1 MFQKS
6 DSKGKLQGRTAVAD
20 TKFENLQ
27 WSFFDSI
34 SESSAD
40 TDICIQKRMGC
51 SMSREKNRWQW
62 SKEEQLLHTVKLA
75 LLAFNKQ
82 KSLIAVHFL
91 IDDTTALLYL
101 VKIGGTRNH

>member
-1 MFQKS
+1 MLQKS
-6 DSKGKLQGRTAVAD
+6 DFKQKLQGRTAVVD

-27 WSFFDSI
+27 WSLFDSI

-40 TDICIQKRMGC
+40 TDRCIQKRMGC
-51 SMSREKNRWQW
+51 IMSRDKNRGQW
-62 SKEEQLLHTVKLA
+62 SKEEQLSHTVKLA

-91 IDDTTALLYL
+91 IDDATALLYL